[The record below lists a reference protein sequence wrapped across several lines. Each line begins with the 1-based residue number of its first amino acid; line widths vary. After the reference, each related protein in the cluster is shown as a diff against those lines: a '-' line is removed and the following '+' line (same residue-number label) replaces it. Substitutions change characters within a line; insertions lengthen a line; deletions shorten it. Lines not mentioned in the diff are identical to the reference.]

1 MNKLTIE
8 QELDQL
14 VDAVAELD
22 TGEVWRAA
30 ELRNII
36 TVIHALAWQCTQPDY
51 NKCEILIEK
60 HKIEE
65 RINRLADD
73 VNWAGLHDRYRK

>member
-22 TGEVWRAA
+22 TGEVYRQC

-36 TVIHALAWQCTQPDY
+36 TVIHALAWECTQPNY
-51 NKCEILIEK
+51 NKADILIEK
-60 HKIEE
+60 YKIEE
-65 RINRLADD
+65 RINRLAADEKE
-73 VNWAGLHDRYRK
+73 AGNYNRYR

>member
-1 MNKLTIE
+1 MKLTIE

-22 TGEVWRAA
+22 TGEVWRAC

-36 TVIHALAWQCTQPDY
+36 TVIHGLAWECTQPDY
-51 NKCEILIEK
+51 NNADILIEK
-60 HKIEE
+60 YKIEE
-65 RINRLADD
+65 RINRLAD
-73 VNWAGLHDRYRK
+73 NENNAGIHERYKK